1 MKNLAQGR
9 KRVLLRPLSL
19 NEMKLIKVFFTGIL
33 LSLLS
38 FLGIAQ
44 EKEILPAAWRIDNY
58 LPLLK
63 EKKVA
68 LLINQTS
75 VVGNQNLLD
84 TLLKRGVNIVKVFVP
99 EHGFRGTADAGEQVN
114 NETDAATKIPIV
126 SLYGNNKKPKPEQLA
141 DIDVVIYDLQDV
153 GVRFF
158 TYISSL
164 EYLME
169 ACAEN
174 KKELM
179 VLDRPNPNGFY
190 VDGPVLQPK
199 YKSFIG
205 MQSIPVV
212 YGMTVGEYAKM
223 LQGEGWVK
231 SSKKLKLTVITCGN
245 YDHKKLYQLPVS
257 PSPNLK
263 NMTAV
268 YLYPSICFFEGTV
281 ASLGRGTDKPFQQFG
296 HPAFK
301 EKASY
306 FFTPTSQKGANKPV
320 LEGQNCFGKLVATKP
335 DEARQLIGNQIQ
347 LKWLMEAYSWYPE
360 KEKFFIPF
368 IEQLAGNNELQ
379 QQIQAGK
386 TETEIHASWQKDLK
400 VFKKIRKKYLLYKDY

>member
-1 MKNLAQGR
+1 M
-9 KRVLLRPLSL
+9 
-19 NEMKLIKVFFTGIL
+19 KVFFAGIML
-33 LSLLS
+33 MMFP
-38 FLGIAQ
+38 FLGGAQ
-44 EKEILPAAWRIDNY
+44 EKEILPAAWQMDAY

-68 LLINQTS
+68 LFINQTS
-75 VVGNQNLLD
+75 VVGSQNLLD
-84 TLLKRGVNIVKVFVP
+84 TLLKKGVNVIKVFVP
-99 EHGFRGTADAGEQVN
+99 EHGFRGAADAGVHIN
-114 NETDAATKIPIV
+114 NEIDEATKIPII
-126 SLYGNNKKPKPEQLA
+126 SLYGNNRKPKPEQLT
-141 DIDVVIYDLQDV
+141 DVDVVVYDLQDV

-158 TYISSL
+158 TYISSM

-174 KKELM
+174 NKELI

-190 VDGPVLQPK
+190 VDGPVLKPQ

-223 LQGEGWVK
+223 LQGECWAKGTK
-231 SSKKLKLTVITCGN
+231 NLKLTIILCSN
-245 YDHKKLYQLPVS
+245 YDHNKRYQLPVP

-281 ASLGRGTDKPFQQFG
+281 ASLGRGTENPFQQFG

-306 FFTPTSQKGANKPV
+306 FFTPTSKKGASKPM
-320 LEGQNCFGKLVATKP
+320 LEGQNCFGKLVANTP
-335 DEARQLIGNQIQ
+335 EEAQQLIGNHIQ

-379 QQIQAGK
+379 QQIQSGE
-386 TETEIHASWQKDLK
+386 TETVIRNSWQKDLK
-400 VFKKIRKKYLLYKDY
+400 AFKKIRKKYLLYKDF